1 MQTGRTGVV
10 RCDLVVRDSDVAQQV
25 PSLEGAFGP
34 SSSPDATPLAQ
45 LRASVPRPLLTMS
58 DRPGDHLPR
67 WHVAEGGVAGGRSG
81 GLGPLAPAVVH
92 RCVAG
97 QAEHAG
103 HD

>member
-45 LRASVPRPLLTMS
+45 LRASVDRPLLTMS
-58 DRPGDHLPR
+58 DRQAALGDCRADRVEGAPTAPPPLDSPDATWRVEEACELGFDEPR
-67 WHVAEGGVAGGRSG
+67 
-81 GLGPLAPAVVH
+81 P
-92 RCVAG
+92 C
-97 QAEHAG
+97 
-103 HD
+103 